1 LGLDCVRPINPFYFI
16 GLQREPLCSPAARAG
31 GSSNAFTSAYR
42 ATTKELGKGKNQVN
56 AASKTAL
63 SKKPAASTVEV
74 QTHARRDELMLE
86 HMPLVTAIAAHI
98 QKSIPV
104 HVELDDLIHAGIMGL
119 FDAATKY
126 RDDKEVAFPTYA
138 KHRIRGAILDSLRQQ
153 DWASRDLRKR
163 YKQVEAVTRELTV
176 KLERSPTDAEI
187 ANHIGL
193 SPRRWQA
200 LMVDFRSLGIVA
212 VQQHPNDREDHLV
225 PEATSNPEL
234 APDRLF
240 ARGELRGKLDKAM
253 KTLPE
258 RYQQV
263 VKLYYERDMTMKEI
277 GGVLGVNE
285 SRVSQIHKCALER
298 MQSVLNG
305 TGISSPGMF

>member
-1 LGLDCVRPINPFYFI
+1 MTHQF
-16 GLQREPLCSPAARAG
+16 CSTKH
-31 GSSNAFTSAYR
+31 GSSNAFLPAYR
-42 ATTKELGKGKNQVN
+42 AKQGRSVLGENKVNSATASQPALEKSTTDV
-56 AASKTAL
+56 S
-63 SKKPAASTVEV
+63 PEV
-74 QTHARRDELMLE
+74 RARRDELMIE
-86 HMPLVTAIAAHI
+86 NMQLVTAIAAHI

-163 YKQVEAVTRELTV
+163 YKQVEAVTRELSA
-176 KLERSPTDAEI
+176 KLERAPTDAEI
-187 ANHIGL
+187 ANEIGL

-212 VQQHPNDREDHLV
+212 VQQHPNDREEHLV
-225 PEATSNPEL
+225 PEATSSPDL
-234 APDRLF
+234 APDRIF
-240 ARGELRGKLDKAM
+240 ARGELRQKLDKAM

-263 VKLYYERDMTMKEI
+263 VTLYYERDMTMKEI

-298 MQSVLNG
+298 MQTVLNG
-305 TGISSPGMF
+305 SGISSPALF

>member
-1 LGLDCVRPINPFYFI
+1 
-16 GLQREPLCSPAARAG
+16 
-31 GSSNAFTSAYR
+31 
-42 ATTKELGKGKNQVN
+42 VN
-56 AASKTAL
+56 AASR
-63 SKKPAASTVEV
+63 SSTFLRRPGTVLTVDE
-74 QTHARRDELMLE
+74 QQSRARRDQLMLE
-86 HMPLVTAIAAHI
+86 HMQLVTAIAAHI

-104 HVELDDLIHAGIMGL
+104 HVELDDLVHAGIMGL

-163 YKQVEAVTRELTV
+163 YKQVEAVTRELTI
-176 KLERSPTDAEI
+176 KLERAPTDAEV

-212 VQQHPNDREDHLV
+212 IQQHPNDREDHLV

-234 APDRLF
+234 APDRIF

-263 VKLYYERDMTMKEI
+263 VTLYYERDMTMKEI

-285 SRVSQIHKCALER
+285 SRVSQIHKSALER
-298 MQSVLNG
+298 MQNVLNG
-305 TGISSPGMF
+305 TGISSTAMF

>member
-1 LGLDCVRPINPFYFI
+1 MVLLMLFSLRTEK
-16 GLQREPLCSPAARAG
+16 QRVAREWE
-31 GSSNAFTSAYR
+31 N
-42 ATTKELGKGKNQVN
+42 KVN

-63 SKKPAASTVEV
+63 SRRPTAPAATE
-74 QTHARRDELMLE
+74 QNRARRDELMLE

-176 KLERSPTDAEI
+176 KLERAPTDVEI

-212 VQQHPNDREDHLV
+212 VQQHANDREDYLV

-240 ARGELRGKLDKAM
+240 ARGQLRGKLDKAM

-263 VKLYYERDMTMKEI
+263 VTLYYERDMTMKEI
-277 GGVLGVNE
+277 GSVLGVNE
-285 SRVSQIHKCALER
+285 SRVSQIHKSALER
-298 MQSVLNG
+298 MQNVLNG
-305 TGISSPGMF
+305 TGISSIALF